1 MSLLAFGLNHTTAPL
16 EIREKVVI
24 APERLN
30 LALDGLGEITNVQE
44 AAILSTCNRTEI
56 YCSGAQLDSAGSEAI
71 DWFHDFHNLSHQEL
85 QPFLYRHPDQS
96 AVKHMLRVASGLDS
110 MVLGEPQVLGQLKDA
125 YQAAMR
131 SGSVGKLL
139 GQLFQHSFKVAK
151 QVRSDTAIGSHP
163 VSVAYAAVRLAQQI
177 FGDLSKQ
184 TALLIGAGETIE
196 LVARHL
202 HDSGLNK
209 MIIANRTLERSQNLA
224 SEFSAYAITLGDIT
238 QHLEEA
244 DIIISSTASQLPI
257 LGKGAMETAI
267 IKRKHRPVFI
277 VDIAVPRDV
286 EPEAGELDDVYLYT
300 VDDLKEVIDENM
312 RNRKKAASQAEEII
326 DSQVINYMAWLNSL
340 DSVSTIRALRKQASQ
355 IQTQELEAALQKL
368 KNGGKPE
375 QILQQVTRNL
385 TNKLI
390 HNPSKQLRQA
400 SADGRQDLNQATLE
414 LFDLL
419 TAVHSEK
426 DSGK

>member
-1 MSLLAFGLNHTTAPL
+1 MTLLAFGLNHITAPL
-16 EIREKVVI
+16 ELREKVVFGPDI
-24 APERLN
+24 LQE
-30 LALDGLGEITNVQE
+30 ALLDLSKQSDVQE
-44 AAILSTCNRTEI
+44 AAILSTCNRTEV
-56 YCSGAQLDSAGSEAI
+56 YCSLNDLDRQQVM
-71 DWFHDFHNLSHQEL
+71 DWFLNFHGLSSAEM
-85 QPFLYRHPDQS
+85 QPFLYSHPDAS

-110 MVLGEPQVLGQLKDA
+110 MVLGESQVLGQLKEA
-125 YQAAMR
+125 YQAGLK
-131 SGSVGKLL
+131 SGSIGKLL

-151 QVRSDTAIGSHP
+151 HVRSNTAIGSHP

-202 HDSGLNK
+202 HQAGLQR

-224 SEFSAYAITLGDIT
+224 SEFSAYGITLGDIP

-257 LGKGAMETAI
+257 LGKGAIETAI

-286 EPEAGELDDVYLYT
+286 EAEAGELEDVYLYT

-312 RNRKKAASQAEEII
+312 RSRKKAAVQAEEIVET
-326 DSQVINYMAWLNSL
+326 QVLQYMAWLNSL
-340 DSVSTIRALRKQASQ
+340 GAVSTIRALRNQANSVQ
-355 IQTQELEAALQKL
+355 AEELANGIRKL
-368 KNGGKPE
+368 KQGEDPE
-375 QILQQVTRNL
+375 KILQEVTRSL
-385 TNKLI
+385 INKLI
-390 HNPSKQLRQA
+390 HSPSAQLRQS
-400 SADGRQDLNQATLE
+400 SAEGREDLIQATHE
-414 LFDLL
+414 LFNLSTQAKSDK
-419 TAVHSEK
+419 K
-426 DSGK
+426 DE